1 MSQILN
7 DNEIKLFKRD
17 GAVFLRKKFDI
28 KWIELLRSG
37 INKAKN
43 NPSPRFTNHTTDP
56 NLPCYLEDFWTWNLH
71 KEFENFGFNSPT
83 AKIASE

>member
-17 GAVFLRKKFDI
+17 GAVFLRNKFDI

-43 NPSPRFTNHTTDP
+43 NPSPR
-56 NLPCYLEDFWTWNLH
+56 LPIT
-71 KEFENFGFNSPT
+71 P
-83 AKIASE
+83 

>member
-17 GAVFLRKKFDI
+17 GAVFLRNKFDI

-43 NPSPRFTNHTTDP
+43 NPLILDSLN
-56 NLPCYLEDFWTWNLH
+56 E
-71 KEFENFGFNSPT
+71 
-83 AKIASE
+83 